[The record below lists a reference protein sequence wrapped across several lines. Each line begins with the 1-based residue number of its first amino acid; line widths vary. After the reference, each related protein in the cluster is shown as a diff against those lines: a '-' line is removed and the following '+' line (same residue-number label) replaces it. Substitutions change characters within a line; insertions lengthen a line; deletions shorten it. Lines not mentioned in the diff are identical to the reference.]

1 MYSEGN
7 KHQPPDA
14 DHARSESYLR
24 AVLSNVL
31 DGIISINED
40 RIVETFNCAAERIFG
55 YRADEVIGRN
65 VRMLMPEPY
74 RSEHDAYVQNYLRT
88 GAKKVI
94 GSGREVEG
102 RRKDGS
108 RFPLD
113 LAVSEMQMDG
123 KRRFIGILRDITD
136 RKKAAD
142 DLRQLNEELE
152 QRVAERTAMLQK
164 SYQALEASMADL
176 KRTQD
181 QLVQNRKMAALGALV
196 SGVAHEIN
204 TPVGVCVT
212 AASFLELKVGD
223 LRRRLAAGSPEPASV
238 EKILD
243 AIKEASGSILTNLNR
258 ASDLIKSFKQV
269 AVDQATEEKRRF
281 NLREYIDMIL
291 LSLRPKYKRTG
302 HALEVNCPEELEI
315 VSYPGVLSQ
324 ILTNLVM
331 NTLIHGF
338 DGVEKGKIVLDATI
352 DQDQCLL
359 RYSDNGIG
367 MSDENLK
374 RIYDPFFT
382 TKRAHGG
389 SGLGMHI
396 VYNLVTRRLGGRI
409 DCRSAPGE
417 GTVFEMVFPAVQG

>member
-1 MYSEGN
+1 MNSEQN
-7 KHQPPDA
+7 PYEPVDEDLKESA
-14 DHARSESYLR
+14 SYLR

-31 DGIISINED
+31 DGIISINEE
-40 RIVETFNCAAERIFG
+40 RTVETFNCAAERIFG
-55 YRADEVIGRN
+55 YEAREVIGRN

-74 RSEHDAYVQNYLRT
+74 HSQHDGYIQNYLRT
-88 GAKKVI
+88 GVKKVI
-94 GSGREVEG
+94 GIGREVEG

-113 LAVSEMQMDG
+113 LAVSEMHMDG

-142 DLRQLNEELE
+142 DLQRLNEELE
-152 QRVAERTAMLQK
+152 QRVAKRTAMLQK
-164 SYQALEASMADL
+164 SNQALETSMADL
-176 KRTQD
+176 KKTQEH
-181 QLVQNRKMAALGALV
+181 LVQNRKMAALGALV

-212 AASFLELKVGD
+212 AASYLELKVD
-223 LRRRLAAGSPEPASV
+223 ELTRRIAAGSPEPASL
-238 EKILD
+238 KKPLD
-243 AIKEASGSILTNLNR
+243 AIKEATGSILTNLNR
-258 ASDLIKSFKQV
+258 AAELVKSFKQV

-281 NLREYIDMIL
+281 NLREYIDMVL

-302 HALEVNCPEELEI
+302 HTLEVNCPEDLEI
-315 VSYPGVLSQ
+315 VSYPGVISQ

-331 NTLIHGF
+331 NSLIHGF
-338 DGVEKGKIVLDATI
+338 DGIEAGKIVLEVTI
-352 DQDQCLL
+352 DQDQCVL
-359 RYSDNGIG
+359 RYSDNGVG
-367 MSDENLK
+367 MSGEDLG

-396 VYNLVTRRLGGRI
+396 VYNLVTRRLDGRI
-409 DCRSAPGE
+409 ECRSAPGE
-417 GTVFEMVFPAVQG
+417 GTVFQIVFPTNRG